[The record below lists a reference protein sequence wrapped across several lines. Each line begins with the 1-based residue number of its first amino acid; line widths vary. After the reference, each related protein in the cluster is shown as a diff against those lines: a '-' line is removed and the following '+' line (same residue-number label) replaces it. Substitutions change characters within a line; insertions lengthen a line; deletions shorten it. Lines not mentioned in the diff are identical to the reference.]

1 MKVHQ
6 TIESFSKK
14 NIPTVLT
21 IGTFDGVHIGHQ
33 KIIERLNE
41 LKKESLDSAILTFY
55 PHPRRVL
62 GKDHKI
68 QMLNS
73 FGEKKELL
81 TKYKLDHLI
90 VEPFTERFSQISAED
105 FVKKIL
111 VEELNVNKLVIGHD
125 HKFGKNRAGDFDK
138 LVELSKVYGFE
149 VEEIPSQD
157 IENIAVSS
165 TKIRKALLA
174 GEILLANRYLGYP
187 YMLSGKVVKGHGIG
201 RTINFPTLNLQ
212 IEEDYKL
219 VPKNGVYLVKTSYD
233 GMILH
238 GLMNIGTRPTL
249 NGQNQ
254 SIEVYLLDFSGDLY
268 GKFLRVEILNRL
280 RDEVKFDSIGELK
293 KQIAADELLARN
305 WLKNK

>member
-1 MKVHQ
+1 MRAPLSWIKEFVD
-6 TIESFSKK
+6 
-14 NIPTVLT
+14 IPVSVTPEQIL
-21 IGTFDGVHIGHQ
+21 DGLI
-33 KIIERLNE
+33 
-41 LKKESLDSAILTFY
+41 
-55 PHPRRVL
+55 RV
-62 GKDHKI
+62 
-68 QMLNS
+68 
-73 FGEKKELL
+73 
-81 TKYKLDHLI
+81 
-90 VEPFTERFSQISAED
+90 
-105 FVKKIL
+105 
-111 VEELNVNKLVIGHD
+111 
-125 HKFGKNRAGDFDK
+125 
-138 LVELSKVYGFE
+138 GFE

>member
-1 MKVHQ
+1 MRVHQ
-6 TIESFSKK
+6 SIIDFSKK

-41 LKKESLDSAILTFY
+41 LKKESLYSAILTFY

-62 GKDHKI
+62 GKENQI

-73 FGEKKELL
+73 FQEKKDLL
-81 TKYKLDHLI
+81 AMYKLDHLI
-90 VEPFTERFSQISAED
+90 VEPFTERFSQTSAED
-105 FVKKIL
+105 FVRNIL
-111 VEELNVNKLVIGHD
+111 VNELNVKKLVIGHD
-125 HKFGKNRAGDFDK
+125 HKFGKNREGDFDK
-138 LVELSKVYGFE
+138 LVELSRVYDFA

-174 GEILLANRYLGYP
+174 GDVLLANRYLGYP
-187 YMLSGKVVKGHGIG
+187 YILSGKVVKGHGIG
-201 RTINFPTLNLQ
+201 RTINFPTINIQ

-219 VPKNGVYLVKTSYD
+219 IPKNGVYIVRTEYNGIK
-233 GMILH
+233 MF

-249 NGQNQ
+249 NGQNR

-268 GKFLRVEILNRL
+268 GKILRVEILNRL
-280 RDEVKFDSIGELK
+280 RDETKFDSIDGLK
-293 KQIAADELLARN
+293 KQIAVDEILARE
-305 WLKNK
+305 WLRNR